1 MKLRDTNEPRQRT
14 NWANGDHERTDGRT
28 NERTDGQTDGWTDSP
43 TFRTNWSHE
52 ILGEPKKDRA
62 ALLRKEDGEVQAT
75 WRTARERTGVQV
87 VKGRREGVR
96 ENT

>member
-14 NWANGDHERTDGRT
+14 NCKRQPRM
-28 NERTDGQTDGWTDSP
+28 DGWTDGRMDGRMDSP
-43 TFRTNWSHE
+43 TFKTNWSHE
-52 ILGEPKKDRA
+52 ILEEPKKDRA

-75 WRTARERTGVQV
+75 WRTAREKTGIQV
-87 VKGRREGVR
+87 VKGGREGVR